1 MCTCKYCGKVFSTKQ
16 QLGGHVTFCELNP
29 NKRHNLDLLHLAR
42 NNKNVK
48 DETFVCKY
56 CGKIVGNNGCLVLH
70 ERRCKLNP
78 LYVPTQKQITRKI
91 KKNKPRKL
99 SEEHKQKIR
108 DGLAKW
114 KKQNEQLFLEYSRGK
129 SKCCENFK
137 QMLRNKNISFIEEYT
152 PFIPNRLYSLDI
164 AFPNEKIGIEINGS
178 QHYTTNGELNDK
190 TLEKQKYFEEHGWKI
205 FQIYYK
211 QCYNINIEDFSDI
224 LSLDI
229 YDKSYIQEDFDV
241 RRKNKVKKELERKKY
256 LEQREKEK
264 LQKEEIQYSIIKNL
278 IENSGIDFSK
288 SGWSRKAQEYI
299 KKYNPEWN
307 SGVFRII
314 RRYCPEFLKQDNVWK
329 RKGSI
334 F

>member
-1 MCTCKYCGKVFSTKQ
+1 MYTCKYCGKVFSSKQ
-16 QLGGHVTFCELNP
+16 QLGGHITFCELNP
-29 NKRHNLDLLHLAR
+29 NKQHNLDLLHLAR

-48 DETFVCKY
+48 NENFICRY
-56 CGKIVGNNGCLVLH
+56 CGKKLGNKGCLVLH
-70 ERRCKLNP
+70 ERKCKLNP
-78 LYVPTQKQITRKI
+78 LYIPTQKQIEHEI
-91 KKNKPRKL
+91 KRNKPRKL
-99 SEEHKQKIR
+99 SEETKQKIR
-108 DGLAKW
+108 EGLVRW
-114 KKQNEQLFLEYSRGK
+114 KEQNEQLFLDYSRGK

-137 QMLRNKNISFIEEYT
+137 QMLRNKNISFVEEYT

-178 QHYTTNGELNDK
+178 QHYTINGELNDK
-190 TLEKQKYFEEHGWKI
+190 TLEKQKYFEERGWKI

-211 QCYNINIEDFSDI
+211 QCYTINIDNFSDI
-224 LSLDI
+224 LSLNI
-229 YDKSYIQEDFDV
+229 YDKSYIQEDFDL
-241 RRKNKVKKELERKKY
+241 RYKNKAKKEVERKKY
-256 LEQREKEK
+256 LDQREKEK
-264 LQKEEIQYSIIKNL
+264 LQKDEIQYSIIKNL

>member
-1 MCTCKYCGKVFSTKQ
+1 MLFRSV
-16 QLGGHVTFCELNP
+16 
-29 NKRHNLDLLHLAR
+29 R
-42 NNKNVK
+42 
-48 DETFVCKY
+48 
-56 CGKIVGNNGCLVLH
+56 
-70 ERRCKLNP
+70 
-78 LYVPTQKQITRKI
+78 
-91 KKNKPRKL
+91 
-99 SEEHKQKIR
+99 
-108 DGLAKW
+108 W
-114 KKQNEQLFLEYSRGK
+114 KKENEQLFLEYSRGK

-137 QMLRNKNISFIEEYT
+137 QMLRNKNISFVEEYT

-178 QHYTTNGELNDK
+178 QHYTTNGELNDR
-190 TLEKQKYFEEHGWKI
+190 TLEKQKYFEDSGWKI

-211 QCYNINIEDFSDI
+211 QCYNINVEDFSDI

-229 YDKSYIQEDFDV
+229 YDKSYIQEDFNI
-241 RRKNKVKKELERKKY
+241 REKIRK
-256 LEQREKEK
+256 EKEK
-264 LQKEEIQYSIIKNL
+264 VIQDKILKKIEKEECNKKYIELL
-278 IENSGIDFSK
+278 INDSGIDFSK

>member
-1 MCTCKYCGKVFSTKQ
+1 MYTCKYCGKKFSNKQ
-16 QLGGHVTFCELNP
+16 QLGGHVTFCKLNP
-29 NKRHNLDLLHLAR
+29 NNQHNLDLLHLAR
-42 NNKNVK
+42 NNKNNK
-48 DETFVCKY
+48 DEKFVCKY
-56 CGKIVGNNGCLVLH
+56 CGKKIGNNGCLVLH

-78 LYVPTQKQITRKI
+78 LYVPVQKQIEHKV
-91 KKNKPRKL
+91 KKNKPQKL

-108 DGLAKW
+108 EGLARW

-152 PFIPNRLYSLDI
+152 PFIPDRLYSLDI

-178 QHYTTNGELNDK
+178 QHYTTNGELNDR

-211 QCYNINIEDFSDI
+211 QCYNINVEDFSDI

-229 YDKSYIQEDFDV
+229 YDKSYIQEDFDI
-241 RRKNKVKKELERKKY
+241 REKIRK
-256 LEQREKEK
+256 EKEK
-264 LQKEEIQYSIIKNL
+264 VIQDKILKKIEKEECNKKYIELL
-278 IENSGIDFSK
+278 INNSGIDFSK

-314 RRYCPEFLKQDNVWK
+314 RRYCPEFLKQNNVWK

>member
-1 MCTCKYCGKVFSTKQ
+1 MYTCKYCGKKFSNKQ
-16 QLGGHVTFCELNP
+16 QLGGHVTFCKLNP
-29 NKRHNLDLLHLAR
+29 NNQHNLDLLHLAR
-42 NNKNVK
+42 NNKNK
-48 DETFVCKY
+48 KNENFVCKY
-56 CGKIVGNNGCLVLH
+56 CGKKVGNNGCLVLH
-70 ERRCKLNP
+70 ERRCKLNS
-78 LYVPTQKQITRKI
+78 LYVPTQKQIEREI

-99 SEEHKQKIR
+99 SEETKQKIR
-108 DGLAKW
+108 EGLARW

-152 PFIPNRLYSLDI
+152 PFIPEKLYSLDI

-178 QHYTTNGELNDK
+178 QHYTTTGELNEK
-190 TLEKQKYFEEHGWKI
+190 TIEKQKYFEEQGWKI
-205 FQIYYK
+205 FQVYYK
-211 QCYNINIEDFSDI
+211 QCYNININNFSDI
-224 LSLDI
+224 LTLDI
-229 YDKSYIQEDFDV
+229 YDKSYIQKDFDL
-241 RRKNKVKKELERKKY
+241 RYKNKVKKELERKKY

-314 RRYCPEFLKQDNVWK
+314 RKYCPEFLKQNNVWK

>member
-1 MCTCKYCGKVFSTKQ
+1 MYTCKYCGKKFLNKQ
-16 QLGGHVTFCELNP
+16 HLGGHVTFCKLNP
-29 NKRHNLDLLHLAR
+29 NNQHNLDLLHLAR
-42 NNKNVK
+42 NNKNDK
-48 DETFVCKY
+48 NENFVCKY
-56 CGKIVGNNGCLVLH
+56 CGKKVGNNGCLVLH

-78 LYVPTQKQITRKI
+78 LYIPTQKQIEHEI

-99 SEEHKQKIR
+99 SEETKQKIR
-108 DGLAKW
+108 EGLAKW

-137 QMLRNKNISFIEEYT
+137 QMLRNKNISFVEEYT
-152 PFIPNRLYSLDI
+152 PFIPEKLYSLDI

-178 QHYTTNGELNDK
+178 QHYTTTGELNEK
-190 TLEKQKYFEEHGWKI
+190 TIEKQKYFEERGWKI
-205 FQIYYK
+205 FQVYYK
-211 QCYNINIEDFSDI
+211 QCYNININNFSDI
-224 LSLDI
+224 LALDI
-229 YDKSYIQEDFDV
+229 YDKSYIQKDFDL
-241 RRKNKVKKELERKKY
+241 RYKNKVKKELERKKY

-314 RRYCPEFLKQDNVWK
+314 RKYCPEFLKQDNVWK